1 MKRFHVNVGVED
13 LDRSIR
19 FYTTL
24 FGAKPTVREADDAK
38 RMLDD
43 PRISF
48 AISSRGA
55 SRGVDHVGIQVDAP
69 DELETITAR
78 LDQAGDEVLEQESI
92 GPWAASLRE
101 SAPQPSPPTAS
112 PSASPPVAR
121 RRAAWGSRAGAWG
134 APT

>member
-24 FGAKPTVREADDAK
+24 FGAEPTVREVDDAK
-38 RMLDD
+38 WMLDD
-43 PRISF
+43 PHINF

-69 DELETITAR
+69 DAQEKITAR
-78 LDQAGDEVLEQESI
+78 LNQAGDEVLEQESI
-92 GPWAASLRE
+92 GSRAASLRE
-101 SAPQPSPPTAS
+101 PAPQPSPPTAS
-112 PSASPPVAR
+112 PPASPPVAR
-121 RRAAWGSRAGAWG
+121 RRAAWGSRAGARG